1 MNIALDTK
9 TGEFFKCVKGLE
21 YGCGFYTNISKK
33 TMLNKIKNNLKDTLV
48 IIHRAKRDKDIASGG
63 DKLVKYLKEKHE
75 DFYSVGI
82 IEKKIEAHLIM
93 SDNESM
99 CYQAIN
105 YKMQMKGNKAEYIE
119 SKTYYNPNGEKINDT
134 KFYFNMVKL
143 YKACKDMV
151 ARNLD
156 NSEDAP
162 EVAKFISQVE
172 QHFSN
177 MTNEQAEDYVNFVDV
192 IAGQRLEDE
201 KFNLRDKYYEYVER
215 ARNLQKCVVVNNKA
229 KE

>member
-1 MNIALDTK
+1 
-9 TGEFFKCVKGLE
+9 
-21 YGCGFYTNISKK
+21 
-33 TMLNKIKNNLKDTLV
+33 
-48 IIHRAKRDKDIASGG
+48 
-63 DKLVKYLKEKHE
+63 
-75 DFYSVGI
+75 
-82 IEKKIEAHLIM
+82 
-93 SDNESM
+93 
-99 CYQAIN
+99 
-105 YKMQMKGNKAEYIE
+105 
-119 SKTYYNPNGEKINDT
+119 
-134 KFYFNMVKL
+134 
-143 YKACKDMV
+143 MV

-201 KFNLRDKYYEYVER
+201 NFNLRDKYYEYVER